1 MPKPKRRPKDS
12 AVEEAGASQKIV
24 LSMPAGGRSART
36 ERVSSDSAV
45 STQPSDTG
53 PPGAKAR
60 KARRIETKS
69 SDRVLPSPPRE
80 QQVAQQSPP
89 TSASRDSPGA
99 KRGPSAA
106 TMAIVACFGGI
117 VGSLATIGATKYL
130 PVALAPS
137 VIANS
142 DLDYRLVHI
151 DSELAALKASIA
163 TSAPKD
169 TTRSEEQSG
178 SRPEQGAKGA
188 NDTTGPMADAPSAP
202 ASTAS
207 QATDSVVDGWILRNV
222 SGGSAL
228 IEGRPGLIQVMPGD
242 SLPGVGR
249 VETIKREDGR
259 WVVVTAGG
267 LIVSR

>member
-1 MPKPKRRPKDS
+1 MPKPKRRPKNS
-12 AVEEAGASQKIV
+12 AVEEAGAAQKIV
-24 LSMPAGGRSART
+24 LSLPAGSART
-36 ERVSSDSAV
+36 QRGSSDSAV
-45 STQPSDTG
+45 STQPSEAAA
-53 PPGAKAR
+53 PGAKAR
-60 KARRIETKS
+60 KAQRIETKS
-69 SDRVLPSPPRE
+69 TERVLPPPPRE
-80 QQVAQQSPP
+80 QLVAPQSPP
-89 TSASRDSPGA
+89 TSASRESSGA

-117 VGSLATIGATKYL
+117 VGSLATIGAAKYL
-130 PVALAPS
+130 PVALGPS
-137 VIANS
+137 AVANS
-142 DLDYRLVHI
+142 DLVHRLAHI
-151 DSELAALKASIA
+151 DSELAAVKASIA

-169 TTRSEEQSG
+169 ATRAQEQS
-178 SRPEQGAKGA
+178 SSLPEQGAKGA
-188 NDTTGPMADAPSAP
+188 NDATGPMPDAPSAP
-202 ASTAS
+202 PSTAS
-207 QATDSVVDGWILRNV
+207 TATDSVVDGWILRNV